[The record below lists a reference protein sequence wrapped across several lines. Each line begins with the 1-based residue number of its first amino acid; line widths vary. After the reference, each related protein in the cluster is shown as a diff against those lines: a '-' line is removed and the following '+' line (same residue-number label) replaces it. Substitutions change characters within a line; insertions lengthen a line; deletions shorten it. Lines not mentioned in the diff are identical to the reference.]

1 MAVFTFPGQIIPI
14 QAMKEIHIEKC
25 TETVKENCFTEPL
38 NAVFPPDDLVTH
50 LRCTNGLQTRTAIAA
65 AAQIL
70 YQADCDLR
78 FIQEPTLRVQ
88 IILQKLRVSSLHAQ

>member
-1 MAVFTFPGQIIPI
+1 
-14 QAMKEIHIEKC
+14 MKEIHIEKC
-25 TETVKENCFTEPL
+25 TETVKEYCFAETL
-38 NAVFPPDDLVTH
+38 NAVFPADDLVPH
-50 LRCTNGLQTRTAIAA
+50 LRCAGSLQTCVAVAA

-70 YQADCDLR
+70 YQADRDLR